1 MRPNHLDC
9 RIEAGKYVKNRLREN
24 YKIYGNKNQ
33 SHTYWLFPIVS
44 NNKRDLVK
52 VLLKN
57 GFDATFTSTQL
68 KPIYSD
74 LTCFKNPENCIKY
87 MSKTVYLPVHQ
98 GIPRSELKN
107 MIEIINNFSTK
118 D

>member
-1 MRPNHLDC
+1 MDC
-9 RIEAGKYVKNRLREN
+9 RIEAGKYVKNRLGKN
-24 YKIYGNKNQ
+24 IKIYGYKNQ
-33 SHTYWLFPIVS
+33 SHTYWLFPIVR
-44 NNKRDLVK
+44 NNKKDLVK

-74 LTCFKNPENCIKY
+74 LAYFKNPENCIKY
-87 MSKTVYLPVHQ
+87 LSKTVYPPVHE
-98 GIPRSELKN
+98 GIPRSGLKN
-107 MIEIINNFSTK
+107 MFEVINKFSTK